1 MATNTRRDFCGCYF
15 GREVAQ
21 VNPLRELSMQST
33 VKRRHSFT
41 CTHIK
46 LDAAKN
52 NWYIVQVR
60 LPEVDTGNGSLTADA
75 WHRQRERDEDG
86 DWRSMNFFFKRQRQ
100 RRPEGERD
108 NSV

>member
-1 MATNTRRDFCGCYF
+1 MATNTRRDFYRCCF

-21 VNPLRELSMQST
+21 VNPLSELSMQST

-52 NWYIVQVR
+52 NWYVVQVR
-60 LPEVDTGNGSLTADA
+60 LPEVDIGNGRVLQQMHGTD
-75 WHRQRERDEDG
+75 REREMKTETG
-86 DWRSMNFFFKRQRQ
+86 GQ
-100 RRPEGERD
+100 
-108 NSV
+108 